1 MKTYRIKENMLT
13 IQGEGLRSGSK
24 SVFVRFSG
32 CDLWSGR
39 EEDRNKGKI
48 CARFCDTDFVG
59 GDKYDLTR
67 LRDVM
72 YQLWGSQG
80 SMAGQKWC
88 VLTGGE
94 PSLQI
99 DQSLVDAL
107 HADGWMI
114 AVETNGCTDNAAV
127 RSCDHICLSPKRGT
141 DWKALGKAHEI
152 KVVLPGA
159 APGEEGWTDTEL
171 EAIERLVDD
180 MGMRKLPALFVQPQD
195 PSAYIKL
202 GSTPAYQPSVQRCID
217 FVMAHPSW
225 RISTQQHK
233 VWSIR

>member
-1 MKTYRIKENMLT
+1 MKTYRIKEAWITL
-13 IQGEGLRSGSK
+13 QGEGARAGSK

-32 CDLWSGR
+32 CDLWNGR
-39 EEDRNKGKI
+39 EEDRSKGKGL
-48 CARFCDTDFVG
+48 CRAWCDTDFVG
-59 GDKYDLTR
+59 GEKYDLTR

-80 SMAGQKWC
+80 SMTGQKWC

-99 DQSLVDAL
+99 DQALVDAL
-107 HADGWMI
+107 HTDGWMI
-114 AVETNGCTDNAAV
+114 AVETNGCTDNDAV

-159 APGEEGWTDTEL
+159 APGEEGWTDAEL
-171 EAIERLVDD
+171 EAIEFEIGFSAFR
-180 MGMRKLPALFVQPQD
+180 PQFFVQPQD
-195 PSAYIKL
+195 PGAYIKL
-202 GSTPAYQPSVQRCID
+202 GSTPAYQPSVQQCID

-233 VWSIR
+233 VWGVR